1 MSKFHGTYYEDR
13 TGQQISV
20 GQIVRIQHCIGR
32 YGQTEIV
39 EGQIESISPYGGVTL
54 RQAIRDGVSLGT
66 IYVTVT
72 RTGHEKFDDFEHG
85 HEKWTQIIRDP
96 TVPRSEPPAR

>member
-13 TGQQISV
+13 RGRQLEV
-20 GQIVRIQHCIGR
+20 GQIVRVQHCIGR

-39 EGQIESISPYGGVTL
+39 EGRIKEISPYGGV
-54 RQAIRDGVSLGT
+54 SLDNIDRLAVRRGQSTET

-72 RTGHEKFDDFEHG
+72 RTGYEKFEDFEHG
-85 HEKWTQIIRDP
+85 HEKWTEIIG
-96 TVPRSEPPAR
+96 